1 MSPPPP
7 SHTGLTLLSALAP
20 SSPPREDQACPRAA
34 GALQTARR
42 LRVVGPTF
50 FRLNYSGYQGYVLL
64 DLTELSSY
72 LPLVPCFEFG
82 NASGTL
88 LPCTEGPSGRSCLVP
103 PPRDPPCGG
112 LPMSRPARAA
122 AGTDSGAAAGASAI
136 APRRWRAAIEL
147 SWACYPRP

>member
-42 LRVVGPTF
+42 LREVGPTF
-50 FRLNYSGYQGYVLL
+50 FRLDYSGYQGYVLL
-64 DLTELSSY
+64 NLTELSSY

-88 LPCTEGPSGRSCLVP
+88 FPCTEGRVRTIMVP
-103 PPRDPPCGG
+103 PGTPRAGAFSG
-112 LPMSRPARAA
+112 EQSTRAA
-122 AGTDSGAAAGASAI
+122 ALQGACACLLAQPPGGRARATEAARRGLLAGSA
-136 APRRWRAAIEL
+136 A
-147 SWACYPRP
+147 